1 MNITGY
7 SSYSSTPPSP
17 WCEVSQMSL
26 HFLLEENAFK
36 TKSPVSSRLCLSSG
50 AYFYFPPN
58 FHSVLACNKS
68 VRGCN
73 FLARLRINL
82 E

>member
-1 MNITGY
+1 MNITGC
-7 SSYSSTPPSP
+7 SSCSSTAPSP
-17 WCEVSQMSL
+17 WGETSHMSL

-36 TKSPVSSRLCLSSG
+36 TKSPVSSRLRLSS
-50 AYFYFPPN
+50 ACFYFSPN

-68 VRGCN
+68 VRGCS
-73 FLARLRINL
+73 FSARLRINL